1 MCQIIVKILNLY
13 ILYHHSFHYLSITC
27 NAFIGCYI
35 RRMKYIFLLMYNLEV
50 WKRFLIKK
58 IVYDPMLNFV
68 TVYIVETNIDHSRWS
83 EKESFRWD
91 YIKKYFS
98 LAPFMQ
104 SKKSLTN
111 GTTHN
116 KSIFYLLLL
125 LYSYFSFSLTFFS
138 FLIGFPKLTT

>member
-1 MCQIIVKILNLY
+1 MY
-13 ILYHHSFHYLSITC
+13 ISLLCTHLYHHSFHYLSITC

-91 YIKKYFS
+91 YIK
-98 LAPFMQ
+98 
-104 SKKSLTN
+104 N
-111 GTTHN
+111 
-116 KSIFYLLLL
+116 IFLLLL
-125 LYSYFSFSLTFFS
+125 LWSQKRVSQMDPHITNLFFISCSFYIHIFLSVSLFFFLNWFSQ
-138 FLIGFPKLTT
+138 INNIN